1 MQSVSS
7 VLYELATAQSQDK
20 LDNSKHRCFVWIWQL
35 LLMFQ
40 PHDVWAK
47 ELTSLEN
54 ADKFSG
60 LKPTFIQE
68 LAWKAEALEILLAS
82 AAS

>member
-7 VLYELATAQSQDK
+7 ELYGLAEANSQEA
-20 LDNSKHRCFVWIWQL
+20 LDNSKQRCFVWIWQW
-35 LLMFQ
+35 LLMLQ
-40 PHDVWAK
+40 PQDVWQK
-47 ELTSLEN
+47 ELLSLEN
-54 ADKFSG
+54 TDKFSG

-82 AAS
+82 AS

>member
-7 VLYELATAQSQDK
+7 VLYELAATQSQDV
-20 LDNSKHRCFVWIWQL
+20 LDDSKHRCFVWIWQW

-40 PHDVWAK
+40 PNDVWK
-47 ELTSLEN
+47 QELTSLEN
-54 ADKFSG
+54 TGKFSG
-60 LKPTFIQE
+60 LKPVFIQE

-82 AAS
+82 AS